1 MFKSS
6 RYCLNS
12 LGAHL
17 IIKKPTIDDVAALSS
32 VGRTTVS
39 RVLNGGQNVRDIVR
53 ERVLAAVK
61 TLDYKVNLQAR
72 SLASGSNKV
81 IALIYSSNLESE
93 PNSYYHS
100 GLELGAL
107 RACTDSGYQLQTHA
121 INQDSADYY
130 DKILRIAD
138 KSRFD
143 GLIISPPFCDDIKL
157 LNALIEKDCP
167 FVCISAGNIAA
178 KSAHSIGIDEE
189 MAGYEI
195 AKYLLRLGHKS
206 FGYILGLQG
215 HISAQQRYSGYV
227 RAIEEVGIEVK
238 DQILERGNFT
248 FKSGIEIAQNILTRP
263 NPPSALIF
271 ANDDMA
277 AGALFSAHK
286 LGIKVPQDLSVV
298 GFDDTPVSEI
308 VWPPL
313 TTVHQP
319 LKAIGQQ
326 SVQILLKK
334 MSGINGVEIPLQTI
348 VPFRLQIRES
358 TSGVQ

>member
-1 MFKSS
+1 MITK
-6 RYCLNS
+6 R
-12 LGAHL
+12 
-17 IIKKPTIDDVAALSS
+17 PTIDDVAALSS

-39 RVLNGGQNVRDIVR
+39 RVLNGSQNVSEIVR

-72 SLASGSNKV
+72 SLASGSNKI
-81 IALIYSSNLESE
+81 IALIYSSNLDSE

-121 INQDSADYY
+121 INQNNADYFE
-130 DKILRIAD
+130 KVLTIAD
-138 KSRFD
+138 KTRFD
-143 GLIISPPFCDDIKL
+143 GLIISPPFCDDMKL
-157 LNALIEKDCP
+157 LDALIEKDCP
-167 FVCISAGNIAA
+167 FVCIAAGTTAA
-178 KSAHSIGIDEE
+178 QTAHSIGIDEE
-189 MAGYEI
+189 KAGYEI
-195 AKYLLRLGHKS
+195 AKYLLRLGHRH
-206 FGYILGLQG
+206 FGYILGLEG
-215 HISAQQRYSGYV
+215 HISAQQRFAGYK
-227 RAIEEVGIEVK
+227 RAIEEFNLNVQ
-238 DQILERGNFT
+238 DQIVERGNFT
-248 FKSGIEIAQNILTRP
+248 FKSGIEIAQSILTRP

-319 LKAIGQQ
+319 LKEIGQQ
-326 SVQILLKK
+326 SVEILLKK
-334 MSGINGVEIPLQTI
+334 MSGINGINIPKQTI

-358 TSGVQ
+358 TSDISGS